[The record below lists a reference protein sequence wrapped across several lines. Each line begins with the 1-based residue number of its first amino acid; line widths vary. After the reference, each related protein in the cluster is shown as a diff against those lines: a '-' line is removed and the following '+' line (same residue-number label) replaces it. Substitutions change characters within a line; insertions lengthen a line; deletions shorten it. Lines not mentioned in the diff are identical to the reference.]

1 MNKPKG
7 LSCAHLFNKVV
18 RAVTK
23 AWNMES
29 FWLYPA
35 IFDIRIA
42 FHVEKL
48 WGFMTCRFWRQ
59 ACMLVEVRPNCWRVE
74 GVGRWKLKNRQRKRH
89 RSCEYKQKKKKKTQ
103 LLLSTT
109 LTLFFVLYLPA
120 AVHSKEACTFDM
132 ASPQPGM
139 NCGQPNG
146 ENMQQIAL
154 KSCMKISHLPMSSH
168 KHQNQN

>member
-89 RSCEYKQKKKKKTQ
+89 RSCEYKQTNTTATVNTLDPVFSIFIYLQQSKVGKPVRLTWLLHSQAWTMGSLMEKT
-103 LLLSTT
+103 
-109 LTLFFVLYLPA
+109 
-120 AVHSKEACTFDM
+120 C
-132 ASPQPGM
+132 
-139 NCGQPNG
+139 N
-146 ENMQQIAL
+146 
-154 KSCMKISHLPMSSH
+154 KSH
-168 KHQNQN
+168 